1 MFNLNPFNISPSYC
15 SVEYTCTKVV
25 KKSDVNA
32 VSDISCSDLTND
44 SNMRLINEK
53 LTFSADQNDYINML
67 VTPDDYEV
75 TITGKA
81 VTSGQTD
88 VATFVISLVDPC
100 DPPNSITS
108 PGLINQ

>member
-1 MFNLNPFNISPSYC
+1 M
-15 SVEYTCTKVV
+15 EYTCTNVV

-32 VSDISCSDLTND
+32 ESDISCGDLTSD
-44 SNMRLINEK
+44 VNMRLINEK
-53 LTFSADQNDYINML
+53 LTFSADQNDYQNEL

-100 DPPNSITS
+100 DPPNSIIS
-108 PGLINQ
+108 PGLANQ